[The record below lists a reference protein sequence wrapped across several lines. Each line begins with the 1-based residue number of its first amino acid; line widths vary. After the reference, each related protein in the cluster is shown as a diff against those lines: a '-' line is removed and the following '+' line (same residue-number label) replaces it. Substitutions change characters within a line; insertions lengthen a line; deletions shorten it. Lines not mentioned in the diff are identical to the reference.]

1 MKRIISVISVLLLVL
16 SGCGSSYSA
25 EDFNPDEVIKS
36 AEITSNEEILG
47 SSVEM
52 IGAVASDPEADD
64 DGTYYTIMTSVDGD
78 PINDKYI
85 SSEVLITDPNGKIDA
100 TYGDYLDVT
109 GVVTAVELEDSYL
122 PSTPVVEVVEAKPMT
137 QTEALSPALKTVDVN
152 KSQTKSDVT
161 LTLKS
166 IEFSPIETR
175 LNVAVDNQTNYE
187 ADLSEYG
194 SKIVVDSKNYEPGSD
209 FWSDEIVD
217 LPSDTLPKSMSEG
230 VIAFPA
236 LDYENITDFKFVMSG
251 DLDDDDWTDLD
262 YSIETTIE

>member
-1 MKRIISVISVLLLVL
+1 MKRIISVVSVMLIVL
-16 SGCGSSYSA
+16 TGCGSSYSA
-25 EDFNPDEVIKS
+25 EDFNQEEIIKS

-52 IGAVASDPEADD
+52 IGVVESDAEADEN
-64 DGTYYTIMTSVDGD
+64 GTYYSVMTAVDGD
-78 PINDKYI
+78 PINDKYLTG
-85 SSEVLITDPNGKIDA
+85 EVIITDPNGKIDA

-109 GVVTAVELEDSYL
+109 GVVTATELENSYL

-137 QTEALSPALKTVDVN
+137 ETEALSPALKTVDVN

-161 LTLKS
+161 VTLKS

-175 LNVAVDNQTNYE
+175 LNVSVDNQTNYE
-187 ADLSEYG
+187 ANLSDYS
-194 SKIVVDSKNYEPGSD
+194 SKLVIDSKNYEPGSD
-209 FWSDEIVD
+209 FWSDEVVE
-217 LPSDTLPKSMSEG
+217 LPSETLPKSMSEG

-236 LDYENITDFKFVMSG
+236 LDYENITDFKFIMSG